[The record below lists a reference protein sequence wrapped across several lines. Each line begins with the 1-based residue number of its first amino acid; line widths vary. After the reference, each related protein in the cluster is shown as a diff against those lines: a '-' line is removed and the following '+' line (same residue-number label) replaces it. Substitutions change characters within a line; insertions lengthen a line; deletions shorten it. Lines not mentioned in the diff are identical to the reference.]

1 MFLIFLDAIDVV
13 EMILVL
19 LIEISKV
26 LRYYFNFLPSLSNV
40 YVGILYEN
48 EKGLS
53 VNPLL
58 ITPRNYAFL
67 RIMFMLTAQRILSR
81 IFLKATMHKIYV
93 FAHTQLYNNYG
104 LMHNMSIHHFTRKSK
119 LRQAQ
124 IMHFLIICKSEFGIG
139 TLRKIAMNIILL
151 DLDQKSKFTQQ
162 NTTLTW
168 YYQ

>member
-93 FAHTQLYNNYG
+93 FAHT
-104 LMHNMSIHHFTRKSK
+104 
-119 LRQAQ
+119 
-124 IMHFLIICKSEFGIG
+124 
-139 TLRKIAMNIILL
+139 
-151 DLDQKSKFTQQ
+151 
-162 NTTLTW
+162 
-168 YYQ
+168 